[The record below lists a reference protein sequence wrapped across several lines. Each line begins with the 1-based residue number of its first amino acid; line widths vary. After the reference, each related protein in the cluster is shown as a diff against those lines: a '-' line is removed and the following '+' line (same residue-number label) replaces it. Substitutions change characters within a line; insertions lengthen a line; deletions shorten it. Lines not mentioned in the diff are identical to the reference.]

1 MLTLLRLWCSEDL
14 PPDILIPLH
23 TVQNNAE
30 ECGVLL
36 QFPWAPRQLLHAVRM
51 RVTHP
56 RTGEPLDLQ
65 APLPSDFKDAL
76 ERVQLPCK
84 LPDCLPALPE
94 K

>member
-1 MLTLLRLWCSEDL
+1 MSAWVGCALYKGMLKGAL
-14 PPDILIPLH
+14 
-23 TVQNNAE
+23 
-30 ECGVLL
+30 LL

-51 RVTHP
+51 RVAHP
-56 RTGEPLDLQ
+56 RSGEPLDLQ
-65 APLPSDFKDAL
+65 APLPSDFQKAL